1 MRTIFSQE
9 THALIPLKIFT
20 CMFIYLLALSQVIN
34 KQIIK
39 LHVSVAIVC
48 LLWVWPVCLS
58 VGLLDLNRLSEG
70 LEITS
75 SLHWMT
81 RGGQDTTRMKNG
93 RKKNPFL
100 LLTEEAK
107 KQKLELQALQELEEA
122 KTTTKNL
129 PRVL

>member
-1 MRTIFSQE
+1 MHVYLFISSQSG
-9 THALIPLKIFT
+9 
-20 CMFIYLLALSQVIN
+20 Y

-48 LLWVWPVCLS
+48 LLWVWPVCLA

-75 SLHWMT
+75 SLHWTT

-93 RKKNPFL
+93 RKKIPSYSSQR
-100 LLTEEAK
+100 
-107 KQKLELQALQELEEA
+107 KQRNKSWNFKLFRNSKRQKQQQKISQEYSDE
-122 KTTTKNL
+122 KTIS
-129 PRVL
+129 V